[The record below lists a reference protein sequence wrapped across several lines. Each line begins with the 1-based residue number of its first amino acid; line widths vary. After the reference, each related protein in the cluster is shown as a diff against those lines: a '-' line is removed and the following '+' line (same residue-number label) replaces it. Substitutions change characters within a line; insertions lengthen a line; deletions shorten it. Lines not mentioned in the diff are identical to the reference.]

1 MNSFYFF
8 FVLIV
13 SFLSCSHVLCS
24 GDKLLE
30 HVKLDSLLNTINQ
43 TLDEIVDKSIHDL
56 AKVYHSGN
64 LCPFQRKVLSKMAHK
79 ETIFIEILGGS
90 ATYGADLRH
99 KTEERWSHRF
109 GQIMNSGWYDGS
121 ISVTNRAMP
130 ACNIDAWV
138 HQTTRFRAAD
148 LVIVDLSVNDQG
160 FQLQSL
166 PKYYETLVQL
176 LDVLPNR
183 PAILFHQAFRTAR
196 HDEKDIRQNCP
207 EGQSARISSEG
218 GPYLLC
224 KKWWDMQDYVAQTLD
239 EYSVPFVSYRDLVWP
254 DYSRPPSTLPHLWNG
269 QS

>member
-1 MNSFYFF
+1 MSVFLLWIF
-8 FVLIV
+8 L
-13 SFLSCSHVLCS
+13 FLSTPPLLL
-24 GDKLLE
+24 GIGEKLLE
-30 HVKLDSLLNTINQ
+30 HVRLDALLTSINQ
-43 TLDEIVDKSIHDL
+43 TLDDVVDKSIHDL

-90 ATYGADLRH
+90 ATFGADLRH

-109 GQIMNSGWYDGS
+109 EQIMNSGWYDGS
-121 ISVTNRAMP
+121 ISVANRAIP

-183 PAILFHQAFRTAR
+183 PAILFHQAFRTAK
-196 HDEKDIRQNCP
+196 HDESDIRKNCP
-207 EGQSARISSEG
+207 EGQSARIESDG
-218 GPYLLC
+218 GTYLLC

-254 DYSRPPSTLPHLWNG
+254 DYSKPPAALPHFWNG